1 MGIVGGLDVHR
12 SQTTFEYVDSV
23 TGELAR
29 GQIVGTR
36 AGLAEFL
43 DRFDG
48 GSDVEFA
55 FEGCTG
61 WRYVA
66 EELARRGFGARM
78 AEPADT
84 AAMRGRKR
92 RAKTDRTDA
101 ALLRQLAVSG
111 DLPESWIPP
120 SFVIDMRVLAR
131 SYQALQADRR
141 RWQQRVHAQVFQ
153 HGAAPVPVTV
163 KDSRDEALGL
173 VDVAEPVRLMLY
185 NAQTVLDCLEER
197 LEVTGTVLRRFA
209 TAHPGPRTLL
219 SLYGVGTLLAPMIW
233 AEMGDTR
240 RFTSSR
246 QAVRFA
252 GLDVTVHDSNN
263 RRRPGYLS
271 KQGSPTLRWALV
283 EAGHCAARPSS
294 PDHDYYLDVKQRL
307 GGGRAA
313 LSVARKLARRVHHLL
328 AEQGDDAWQPT

>member
-1 MGIVGGLDVHR
+1 MGIVGALDVHR
-12 SQTTFEYVDSV
+12 SQSTFEYADSV
-23 TGELAR
+23 TGELVR

-43 DRFDG
+43 DRFEA

-66 EELARRGFGARM
+66 EELAGRGFGPHM
-78 AEPADT
+78 AEPAET
-84 AAMRGRKR
+84 AMMRGRKR

-101 ALLRQLAVSG
+101 ALLRELLVSG

-120 SFVIDMRVLAR
+120 SFVTDMRVLAR

-141 RWQQRVHAQVFQ
+141 RWIQRVHAQVFQ
-153 HGAAPVPVTV
+153 HGFAPVPLRG
-163 KDSRDEALGL
+163 RDRRNEALAAL
-173 VDVAEPVRLMLY
+173 DVSEPVRMMLV
-185 NAQTVLDCLEER
+185 NAQTMLDGCEDQLA
-197 LEVTGTVLRRFA
+197 VTAASLRGFA
-209 TAHPGPRTLL
+209 TAHPGPRSLL
-219 SLYGVGTLLAPMIW
+219 PLYGIGQLLAPIIW

-240 RFTSSR
+240 RFSSSR

-252 GLDVTVHDSNN
+252 GLDVTVHDSNS

-283 EAGHCAARPSS
+283 EAGQCAARKSS
-294 PDHDYYLDVKQRL
+294 PDHDYYLQTKERL

-313 LSVARKLARRVHHLL
+313 LSVARKLARRVHHIL
-328 AEQGDDAWQPT
+328 AEQGDDAWQPI